1 MGPVR
6 SESTNRNL
14 GGERE
19 AGRCFFVVTIGSHP
33 GLGVRVKWLAARVGA
48 GRRWFIPMKSPL
60 IPLLPVLALVA
71 VSACS
76 KPSPKAAEPA
86 PAPAQ
91 PQGRSW
97 SEAMGVASDDQGY
110 AGAPP
115 ASGNG
120 AAASAAPVR
129 RTLTSSD
136 GRKLEALLLSRTETS
151 VKVRRLS
158 DSTEFV
164 IPLDK
169 LSAADRDFIR
179 QSGIPTT
186 P

>member
-1 MGPVR
+1 
-6 SESTNRNL
+6 
-14 GGERE
+14 
-19 AGRCFFVVTIGSHP
+19 
-33 GLGVRVKWLAARVGA
+33 
-48 GRRWFIPMKSPL
+48 
-60 IPLLPVLALVA
+60 
-71 VSACS
+71 
-76 KPSPKAAEPA
+76 
-86 PAPAQ
+86 
-91 PQGRSW
+91 
-97 SEAMGVASDDQGY
+97 MGVASDDQGY
-110 AGAPP
+110 AGVAP
-115 ASGNG
+115 ASGNAG
-120 AAASAAPVR
+120 AANAAPVR